1 MASSPQSESRWA
13 DSPPVAR
20 EADKS
25 RKSGGILNYLLG
37 ALTTLA
43 IVGGGQFLLRKPDPP
58 PLVLHAPPTAAPTA
72 TAEPTPL
79 PPPTATPP
87 PLTIFVSGAVQQPG
101 LYQVHAEARL
111 SDAILAAGGLTAEAA
126 HGQVNQA
133 EKLWDGAHV
142 RIPTLG
148 EVAAAPA
155 AATGLAGS
163 GAAAA
168 PAAAL
173 VGAGRIN
180 INSASLAQ
188 LDSLPGIGPA
198 KAQAIIDHRPYAS
211 VDDIT
216 RVPGIGPS
224 TLNQL
229 RDLITV
235 Q

>member
-1 MASSPQSESRWA
+1 MASSPQSDSRWT
-13 DSPPVAR
+13 DSAHGGAA
-20 EADKS
+20 ADKG

-58 PLVLHAPPTAAPTA
+58 PLVIHAPPTAAPTA

-87 PLTIFVSGAVQQPG
+87 PLTIFVSGAVRQPG
-101 LYQVHAEARL
+101 LYQLPAESRL
-111 SDAILAAGGLTAEAA
+111 ADAILAAGGLTAEAA
-126 HGQVNQA
+126 AGQVNQA

-142 RIPTLG
+142 RIPILG
-148 EVAAAPA
+148 E
-155 AATGLAGS
+155 
-163 GAAAA
+163 AAAA
-168 PAAAL
+168 PPLSGRLAGGETGAAPGVA
-173 VGAGRIN
+173 VSGGGRIN
-180 INSASLAQ
+180 INSASLDQ

-224 TLNQL
+224 TLSQL

>member
-1 MASSPQSESRWA
+1 MTSSPQSDNNWA
-13 DSPPVAR
+13 ETAR
-20 EADKS
+20 PIATADKGRRMS
-25 RKSGGILNYLLG
+25 GILTYLFG

-43 IVGGGQFLLRKPDPP
+43 IVGGGQFLLRQPDPP

-72 TAEPTPL
+72 TPEPTPL

-101 LYQVHAEARL
+101 LYQLPAEARL
-111 SDAILAAGGLTAEAA
+111 GDAILAAGGLTAEAN
-126 HGQVNQA
+126 GGLINQA
-133 EKLWDGAHV
+133 EKLRDGVHV

-148 EVAAAPA
+148 EAAAPPV
-155 AATGLAGS
+155 TGRLAES
-163 GAAAA
+163 DAGAAAG
-168 PAAAL
+168 
-173 VGAGRIN
+173 GAFASGGRVN
-180 INSASLAQ
+180 LNSASLAQ

-198 KAQAIIDHRPYAS
+198 KAQAIIDHRPFTS

-235 Q
+235 E